1 VITITILVL
10 AGVLTAAVGTCLLQ
24 VVDAGALLGQEV
36 ACVAVDV
43 LGLVGWRRT
52 VGVGIGL
59 DWGVDVSGHVLCFG
73 LKEAYM
79 RLRSQAE
86 FEQRQLRP

>member
-1 VITITILVL
+1 MVL
-10 AGVLTAAVGTCLLQ
+10 ARVLTAAVGTCLVQ
-24 VVDAGALLGQEV
+24 IVDAGAQLGQER
-36 ACVAVDV
+36 ACVDV
-43 LGLVGWRRT
+43 LDLVGWRRT

-73 LKEAYM
+73 FKEAYM